1 MSVVLPHR
9 FRALRHRN
17 FRLFFAGQSLSL
29 VGTWLQQVAMGW
41 LTYRVT
47 GSPLLLGVVAFSSN
61 IGILVLG
68 PFAGVLADRVDRRRA
83 LLVTQSLLL
92 VQAVGLAVLTAA
104 GRIEVWHLIGFA
116 LWLGT
121 VSAFDVPLRQSF
133 YVHLVEDR
141 DDMPN
146 AIALNS
152 FMVNGA
158 RVVGPAL
165 AGVLLALTGE
175 AVAFA
180 LNALSFLAVIAAIAL
195 VRWPAMRRP
204 AAHAGWWANWID
216 GFRYTF
222 GQPPIR
228 ILLAL
233 VAVLSWTITPYSSL
247 MPIYAATIYGGGP
260 GTLGLLLASA
270 GAGALA
276 STLYLAGRPSIVG
289 LGRVIAIAAA
299 TAGLALAA
307 FSHLRVL
314 PLALVLMT
322 LVGGGVILAAAS
334 TNTILQTIVDDRL
347 RGRVAGFFTMA
358 FLGMAPL
365 GNLAAGALAK
375 AFGAPLTFAVN
386 GLLCAAVSLWF
397 WHRLPTIRRQLRPT
411 YERLGLLPGET

>member
-1 MSVVLPHR
+1 VRAALPHR

-17 FRLFFAGQSLSL
+17 FRLFFTGQSLSL
-29 VGTWLQQVAMGW
+29 IGTWLQQVAMGW

-47 GSPLLLGVVAFSSN
+47 GSALLLGVVAFSAN

-68 PFAGVLADRVDRRRA
+68 PFAGVLADRVNRRRA

-92 VQAVGLAVLTAA
+92 AQAVGLALLTAS

-121 VSAFDVPLRQSF
+121 VSAFDIPLRQSF
-133 YVHLVEDR
+133 YVLLVEDR
-141 DDMPN
+141 DDLPN

-158 RVVGPAL
+158 RVIGPSL

-180 LNALSFLAVIAAIAL
+180 LNALSFLAVIVAIAF
-195 VRWPAMRRP
+195 VRWPAP
-204 AAHAGWWANWID
+204 AHGTARSGWWSNWVD

-222 GQPPIR
+222 GEPPIR

-247 MPIYAATIYGGGP
+247 MPIYAADIYGGGP
-260 GTLGLLLASA
+260 ATLGMLLAAA

-276 STLYLAGRPSIVG
+276 STLHLAGRPSIVG
-289 LGRVIAIAAA
+289 LGRVIAAAAA

-307 FSHLRVL
+307 FAYLRVL
-314 PLALVLMT
+314 PLALLLMT

-334 TNTILQTIVDDRL
+334 TNTILQTIVDDRM
-347 RGRVAGFFTMA
+347 RGRVAGFFSMA
-358 FLGMAPL
+358 FLGVAPI

-375 AFGAPLTFAVN
+375 AFGAPATFALN
-386 GLLCAAVSLWF
+386 GLLCAVAAVWF
-397 WHRLPTIRRQLRPT
+397 WRRLPTIRRLLRPA

>member
-1 MSVVLPHR
+1 MMIGLPHR

-17 FRLFFAGQSLSL
+17 FRLFFTGQSLSL
-29 VGTWLQQVAMGW
+29 IGTWLQQVAMGW
-41 LTYRVT
+41 LTWRVT
-47 GSPLLLGVVAFSSN
+47 GSPFLLGVVAFSAN

-92 VQAVGLAVLTAA
+92 VQAVGLAVLTAV

-121 VSAFDVPLRQSF
+121 VSAFDIPLRQSF
-133 YVHLVEDR
+133 YVLLVEDR
-141 DDMPN
+141 DDLPN

-158 RVVGPAL
+158 RVIGPSL

-180 LNALSFLAVIAAIAL
+180 LNALSFLAVIVAIAF
-195 VRWPAMRRP
+195 VRWPAGAHR
-204 AAHAGWWANWID
+204 AARSGWWANWVD
-216 GFRYTF
+216 GFHYAF

-233 VAVLSWTITPYSSL
+233 VAVLAWTITPYSSL
-247 MPIYAATIYGGGP
+247 MPIYAADVYGGGP
-260 GTLGLLLASA
+260 GTLGMLLAAA
-270 GAGALA
+270 GVGALA
-276 STLYLAGRPSIVG
+276 STLHLAGRPSIVG
-289 LGRVIAIAAA
+289 LGRVIAAAA
-299 TAGLALAA
+299 AMAGIALAA
-307 FSHLRVL
+307 FAYLRVL
-314 PLALVLMT
+314 PLALLLMT

-334 TNTILQTIVDDRL
+334 TNTILQTIVDDRM
-347 RGRVAGFFTMA
+347 RGRVAGFFSMA
-358 FLGMAPL
+358 FLGVAPV

-375 AFGAPLTFAVN
+375 AFGAPATFALN
-386 GLLCAAVSLWF
+386 GVVCVVAALWF
-397 WHRLPTIRRQLRPT
+397 WRRLPTIRRHLRPT
-411 YERLGLLPGET
+411 YERLGLLPGDT